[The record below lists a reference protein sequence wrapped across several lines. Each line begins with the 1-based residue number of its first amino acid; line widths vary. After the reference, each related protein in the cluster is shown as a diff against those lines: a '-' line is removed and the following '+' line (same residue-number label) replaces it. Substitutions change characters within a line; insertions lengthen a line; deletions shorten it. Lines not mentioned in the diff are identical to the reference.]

1 PALARCGTERSRAI
15 GDRHRHPSQRPPRA
29 WSLSQGTRRGH
40 GRVSRCE
47 ADGSRSPRP
56 RLDRRRQ
63 ARRLLG
69 APSAPMGSRGRHCHL
84 ARGGRLRERRR
95 RQGRDARQGQ
105 HRRRQRDHP
114 AEIAQASQGRRPR
127 VRLSGAPERAPV
139 RGANRQKGGALS
151 GNSALRL
158 PFCLSNYSV
167 KLTGGKA
174 ADSQRQPEMAA
185 PVYKVKLTRP
195 QVFLWRMSL
204 FLILAILLAIILDG
218 QTQQLRHSFM
228 ANPGLNTLI
237 IGTLI
242 VGVVYSF
249 RQVLRLY
256 PEINWVNNF
265 RISDPASSNEK
276 TTPVLLAPMA
286 TMLRDRTGHLSLAAG
301 SMRSLL
307 DSVASRLDEQ
317 RETTR
322 YLVGLLVFLGLL
334 GTFWGLLQTVSS
346 VGATIGALDTN
357 VGENVMLF
365 DQLKEGLAGPLKGMG
380 TAFSCSM
387 FGLAGSLILGFLDLQ
402 AGHAQGRFYN
412 ELEDWL
418 SGITELQPADAAAA
432 GAMPPQL
439 RYALMDMQRS
449 LSDLS
454 EKVELKMLND
464 NTGDAVKDLAQ
475 GVDKLIRQMRAE
487 QK

>member
-1 PALARCGTERSRAI
+1 
-15 GDRHRHPSQRPPRA
+15 
-29 WSLSQGTRRGH
+29 
-40 GRVSRCE
+40 
-47 ADGSRSPRP
+47 
-56 RLDRRRQ
+56 
-63 ARRLLG
+63 
-69 APSAPMGSRGRHCHL
+69 M
-84 ARGGRLRERRR
+84 
-95 RQGRDARQGQ
+95 
-105 HRRRQRDHP
+105 
-114 AEIAQASQGRRPR
+114 
-127 VRLSGAPERAPV
+127 APV
-139 RGANRQKGGALS
+139 
-151 GNSALRL
+151 
-158 PFCLSNYSV
+158 
-167 KLTGGKA
+167 T
-174 ADSQRQPEMAA
+174 
-185 PVYKVKLTRP
+185 YKVKLTRP

-228 ANPGLNTLI
+228 ANPGLNALI
-237 IGTLI
+237 IGVLVVGI
-242 VGVVYSF
+242 VYAF

-265 RISDPASSNEK
+265 RISDPGITSDK
-276 TTPVLLAPMA
+276 TTPTLLAPMA
-286 TMLRDRTGHLSLAAG
+286 TMLKDRTGHLSLATGA
-301 SMRSLL
+301 MRSLL

-357 VGENVMLF
+357 AGESVMLF

-418 SGITELQPADAAAA
+418 SGITELQSAEGTTVA
-432 GAMPPQL
+432 GVPPQL
-439 RYALMDMQRS
+439 RFALLDMQRS

-454 EKVELKMLND
+454 EKIELRVLGD

-475 GVDKLIRQMRAE
+475 GVEKLIRQMRAE
-487 QK
+487 QKVVREWADEQAQHQHELAAALKQITGKVKLPVHEEERS